1 MPDTAIDAF
10 KLQADIT
17 GKFIELAWELRKK
30 HGVVDV
36 THAIESRDYLR
47 LDLKSS
53 FLEVSFWSEVKL
65 KDGRVVTLWIDLEP
79 NEGRW
84 LVDGRI
90 SWFGSDIIYRAESKA
105 FDSFDEAQAAVRA
118 LLDDLSGRVT
128 HIVAQELS
136 QE

>member
-1 MPDTAIDAF
+1 MSDTARDAF
-10 KLQADIT
+10 EFLANMHSALLGFVADT
-17 GKFIELAWELRKK
+17 QRKRN
-30 HGVVDV
+30 VLEVNY
-36 THAIESRDYLR
+36 AIEALNFIPSGT
-47 LDLKSS
+47 
-53 FLEVSFWSEVKL
+53 EVSFWSEAKL

-118 LLDDLSGRVT
+118 LLDDLSARVT
-128 HIVAQELS
+128 HIVTQELS